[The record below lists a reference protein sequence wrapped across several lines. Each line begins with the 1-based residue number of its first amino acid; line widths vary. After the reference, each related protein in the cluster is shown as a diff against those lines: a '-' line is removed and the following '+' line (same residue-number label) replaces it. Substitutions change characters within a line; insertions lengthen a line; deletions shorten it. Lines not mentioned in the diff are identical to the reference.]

1 MSEIRK
7 LFQDL
12 SDKGLD
18 DAIIGTVER
27 RQEKT
32 PTGWSI
38 PGRMKGF
45 WCDVRPEKA
54 GEAMLQYVPMAF
66 RVLNTDDDLGII
78 VVPKVGTEVLVNWVD
93 GRPTIEACQEW
104 DRMILKK
111 GDNLWIE
118 IAENDDILVQTAGAV
133 EVKVKKT
140 VVEDIKI
147 SKQVKAPLIKLG
159 RIAPHPVF
167 WGDMLLTWLS
177 THTHH
182 PSGKPPI
189 QSPALPA
196 ILSKTVFID

>member
-1 MSEIRK
+1 MSEVKK
-7 LFQDL
+7 LFQEL

-18 DAIIGTVER
+18 DAIIGTVTAC
-27 RQEKT
+27 QQTT
-32 PTGWSI
+32 PAGWAL
-38 PGRMKGF
+38 PDRLKGF
-45 WCDVRPEKA
+45 WCDVQPEKKS
-54 GEAMLQYVPMAF
+54 ETLLQHVPMAF
-66 RVLNTDDDLGII
+66 RVLNTENDLGII
-78 VVPKVGTEVLVNWVD
+78 MVPKKDTEVLVSWVD
-93 GRPTIEACQEW
+93 GRATIEACQEW

-111 GDNLWIE
+111 GKNLWIE
-118 IAENDDILVQTAGAV
+118 IAENDDILVQTDGAI

-159 RIAPHPVF
+159 RIALHPVF